1 MKHPERVEDYL
12 AHIIEAS
19 KRALSYLHDVTSL
32 NAFENDIRN
41 QDAVVRNIEIIGE
54 AATKIHNVAPDFTTA
69 HPDIPWAAMRA
80 MRNIITHE
88 YFSVNLQIVWDTVKN
103 DLPMLLNK
111 ITPLLSPQQTGTRS
125 SEHNSEQ

>member
-12 AHIIEAS
+12 GHIVEAS
-19 KRALSYLHDVTSL
+19 TRALSYLRDVTSL
-32 NAFENDIRN
+32 DAFEKDMRN

-54 AATKIHNVAPDFTTA
+54 AATKIHKVAPDFAAT

-103 DLPMLLNK
+103 DLPMLLQK
-111 ITPLLSPQQTGTRS
+111 ITPLLAPQQPGTS
-125 SEHNSEQ
+125 PPEHDIKQ